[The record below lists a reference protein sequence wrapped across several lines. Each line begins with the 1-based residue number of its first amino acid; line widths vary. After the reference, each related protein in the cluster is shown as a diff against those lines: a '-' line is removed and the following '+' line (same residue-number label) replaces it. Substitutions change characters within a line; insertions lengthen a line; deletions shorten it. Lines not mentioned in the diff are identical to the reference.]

1 MKPIITESDYA
12 TIRSLI
18 TSLPPSQRTKEI
30 GQLAKEIESASRVA
44 DEQIEADIIR
54 LNSYFEVEET
64 QSMQLIKLTLTLP
77 KLANLAE
84 KKISIFT
91 PMGVALIGFKAGM
104 QIEWVLP
111 GGPKKLKI
119 LKVENKQVHN
129 SLTMK

>member
-1 MKPIITESDYA
+1 MKPVITVSDY
-12 TIRSLI
+12 TIIRSLI
-18 TSLPPSQRTKEI
+18 TNLPPNQRTKEI
-30 GQLAKEIESASRVA
+30 GQLAKEIESATKVA

-64 QSMQLIKLTLTLP
+64 QSKQILKLTLTLP
-77 KLANLAE
+77 KQADLAE

-119 LKVENKQVHN
+119 LKVENEQVLN
-129 SLTMK
+129 SLSLK